1 MAHTAMHPSFNELVD
16 AHAPV
21 IQLGTGFTF
30 TEGPLWNPVDREVL
44 FSDMPADVRRRWT
57 PDGRVTEI
65 ARPSNKGNGLT
76 FDADLNLL
84 VCEHATSS
92 VARIGKDGG
101 REVLCSHFQG
111 RELNSPNDICVRS
124 DGAVYFTDPTY
135 GRMEHFGVPRPAQ
148 MGFQGVYRLPPG
160 HRAGDEPQ
168 LVVDRYTFTQPNG
181 LCFSPCEQFMWV
193 NDTDQANVRFYDV
206 SGDGSLVNPR
216 MFASGIRD
224 SRLPGLPD
232 GMKSDRNGNVF
243 VTGPGGVWVYS
254 FQGTLIGQIEVP
266 EQTANIHWGDDDWS
280 TLYICATSSLYA
292 LKTKTQGRI
301 EPFMHARGVAAAS
314 GPANAAGGL
323 RISPQRTALII
334 QDMQQDVILDG
345 GAFADS
351 GAPAHAKAQNVVEN
365 SRRLAE
371 VCRTHGILVI
381 HVWFICEPGHP
392 ALTRNAPLFEG
403 VRSAN
408 ALVRGSWG
416 AAPAPGLEAREGDLI
431 VEKMTMSAWESSR
444 LESYLRGAGIDTL
457 INTGAWTNMSVE
469 HTART
474 AADKG
479 FRVIVPEDACST
491 MNAEWHRASTEFAMQ
506 NVATVTRCEDII
518 RTLGG

>member
-1 MAHTAMHPSFNELVD
+1 MCAAS
-16 AHAPV
+16 
-21 IQLGTGFTF
+21 GRRTG
-30 TEGPLWNPVDREVL
+30 
-44 FSDMPADVRRRWT
+44 A
-57 PDGRVTEI
+57 VTEI

-84 VCEHATSS
+84 VCEHATSA
-92 VARIGKDGG
+92 VARIGRDGR
-101 REVLCSHFQG
+101 REALCTHFQG

-135 GRMEHFGVPRPAQ
+135 GRMEHFGVPRPTQ

-160 HRAGDEPQ
+160 HRAGDEPE

-193 NDTDQANVRFYDV
+193 NDTDQANIRFYDV
-206 SGDGSLVNPR
+206 AGDGSLVNPR
-216 MFASGIRD
+216 IFASGIRD
-224 SRLPGLPD
+224 RSRPGLPD
-232 GMKSDRNGNVF
+232 GMKSDRGGNVF
-243 VTGPGGVWVYS
+243 VTGPGGIWVYS
-254 FQGTLIGQIEVP
+254 FQGTLIGQIELP
-266 EQTANIHWGDDDWS
+266 EQTANLHWGDDDWS
-280 TLYICATSSLYA
+280 TLYICATSSLYS

-301 EPFMHARGVAAAS
+301 EPFMQGRAAAAS
-314 GPANAAGGL
+314 SGPPAAAGGL
-323 RISPQRTALII
+323 QVAPGRTALII
-334 QDMQQDVILDG
+334 QDMQQDVILEG

-351 GAPAHAKAQNVVEN
+351 GAPEHAKAQNVIEN
-365 SRRLAE
+365 SKRLAE
-371 VCRTHGILVI
+371 ACRRRGILVI

-408 ALVRGSWG
+408 ALVRGTRG

-469 HTART
+469 HTA
-474 AADKG
+474 
-479 FRVIVPEDACST
+479 P
-491 MNAEWHRASTEFAMQ
+491 HRG
-506 NVATVTRCEDII
+506 R
-518 RTLGG
+518 